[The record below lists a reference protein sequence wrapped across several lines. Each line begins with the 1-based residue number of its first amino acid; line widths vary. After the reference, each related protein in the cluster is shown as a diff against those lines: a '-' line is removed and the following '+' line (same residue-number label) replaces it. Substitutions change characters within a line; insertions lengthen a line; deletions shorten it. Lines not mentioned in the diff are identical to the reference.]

1 VGLLTAAIALTNN
14 TPTLMSRH
22 RCSRATT
29 GSVTTS
35 PALLS
40 GAVAQNPCFPLHSGR
55 GRTELFLLPKQAY
68 YEFSNHLFAKEK
80 FFNLPKKKRKRDFL
94 KE

>member
-1 VGLLTAAIALTNN
+1 VGLLTAAIALINN

-40 GAVAQNPCFPLHSGR
+40 VAQNPCFPLRSGR
-55 GRTELFLLPKQAY
+55 GRMELFLLPKQAY